1 MDRINESFL
10 KRPKMSVLSGAESL
24 GESAFEIDESN
35 DDVAQAEFEL
45 AQKRTQIEV
54 LEKKLTGP
62 TIDVTELVVDGEESL
77 RTELQQTQATE
88 NASLR
93 QELERLRKEESA
105 LVVRVE
111 TLKKA
116 QGGSKEP
123 GTLN

>member
-1 MDRINESFL
+1 MDRIDEKFLQRPEMPESI
-10 KRPKMSVLSGAESL
+10 KD
-24 GESAFEIDESN
+24 GEAAHLEGDSN
-35 DDVAQAEFEL
+35 DDLVHAEYVL
-45 AQKRTQIEV
+45 AQKRTQIEA